1 MQPDVAY
8 ARSGD
13 LLIAYEALGHG
24 APDVLVAHGWALPF
38 STGWDEA
45 HIARFYRR
53 IAARSRLILFDA
65 RGTGMSDKV
74 QPDDLPGLET
84 RMDDMKVV
92 LDATDSKR
100 AVLLGIGEASQLC
113 LLFAATYPERTAG
126 LVLHAG
132 SPGGGVDADGVLE
145 HVGRQIATVGW
156 RRDLALEY
164 LRDAVPSLMSDQAAC
179 DWWVRTV
186 RLSLSPSANT
196 AYDAMVEATDVRSL
210 LPTIQSPTL
219 VLCPRGDAEYLPDSR
234 ELAEAI
240 PQARLVEFAGVDRVP
255 WGKDQDVVLDEVE
268 RFVDHLAA
276 PADADRALA
285 TVLFTD
291 IVGST
296 ERAEQLGDRRWREL
310 LERHHERVRE
320 ELERH
325 RGREVDATG
334 DGFLAA
340 FDGPARAIR
349 CACAIAEAVSELD
362 IAVRSGLHTGECELL
377 EGGRL
382 GGIAVHIGA
391 RIADLAEPGEVLVSR
406 TVRDLVAGSGIAFD
420 DRGVH
425 SLKGITESWQ
435 VYAVTC

>member
-13 LLIAYEALGHG
+13 LLIAYQVLGQG
-24 APDVLVAHGWALPF
+24 VPDVLVAHGWAQPF

-65 RGTGMSDKV
+65 RGTGMSDNV
-74 QPDDLPGLET
+74 LPNDLPDLET

-92 LDATDSKR
+92 LDATASKR
-100 AVLLGIGEASQLC
+100 AVLLGIGEASHLC
-113 LLFAATYPERTAG
+113 LLFAATHPERTAG

-132 SPGGGVDADGVLE
+132 SSGGSIDVDGVLE
-145 HVGRQIATVGW
+145 HVGLQVAAIGW

-164 LRDAVPSLMSDQAAC
+164 LRDAAPSLMLDHAAC
-179 DWWVRTV
+179 DWWVRSI
-186 RLSLSPSANT
+186 RLTLSPSANT
-196 AYDAMVEATDVRSL
+196 AYDSMARATDVRSL
-210 LPTIQSPTL
+210 LPTIQAPAL

-234 ELAEAI
+234 ELAAAI
-240 PQARLVEFAGVDRVP
+240 PEARLVEFAGVDRVP

-268 RFVDHLAA
+268 RFVDHLAT

-296 ERAEQLGDRRWREL
+296 EQAERLGDRRWREL
-310 LERHHERVRE
+310 LERHHARVRD
-320 ELERH
+320 ELKRH
-325 RGREVDATG
+325 RGREIDATG
-334 DGFLAA
+334 DGFLSA

-349 CACAIAEAVSELD
+349 CACAISQAVSELGLE
-362 IAVRSGLHTGECELL
+362 VRAGLHTGECELL

-391 RIADLAEPGEVLVSR
+391 RITDLAQPGEVLVSR

-425 SLKGITESWQ
+425 SLKGITESWR
-435 VYAVTC
+435 VYAVIR